1 MKKIMIILKM
11 QSIIL
16 ILSIGLG
23 TLIHSCKS
31 RETVDEM
38 SELLEGQH
46 KLRKLNIRN
55 SQESSLSGSFFLGTG
70 SISGSS
76 STIEKVQFSWE
87 LPNGQFAIS
96 VFETSKIRI
105 EFDSTAVEPIIR
117 FELKNVKH
125 NRLFDLDKI
134 NHEYEFYWQIKY
146 VVVVCREEDYI
157 IDVDINKI

>member
-1 MKKIMIILKM
+1 MIILKM

-55 SQESSLSGSFFLGTG
+55 SQESSLSGSFFLGIG
-70 SISGSS
+70 SVSGSS
-76 STIEKVQFSWE
+76 STIEKVKFSWE

-96 VFETSKIRI
+96 TFETSKIRI
-105 EFDSTAVEPIIR
+105 EFDSTVLEPLIR
-117 FELKNVKH
+117 FELKD
-125 NRLFDLDKI
+125 NRGYVRRFNLDYV
-134 NHEYEFYWQIKY
+134 NDSYGFYHQIKY
-146 VVVVCREEDYI
+146 VVIFCKEEDYI
-157 IDVDINKI
+157 IDLNLNDL